1 MMKITP
7 SIVQHEFIGLEAK
20 VVRSSNP
27 QVVGISGRVVDETRN
42 TFTILHN
49 GKRRVVIKD
58 TAVFDFVM
66 LDGAV
71 VEIDGKVI
79 IGRPEVRIKKRPRR
93 LW

>member
-1 MMKITP
+1 MIKVTS
-7 SIVQHEFIGLEAK
+7 SIVQHEFIGLDAK

-27 QVVGISGRVVDETRN
+27 HVVGTAGKVVDETRN
-42 TFTILHN
+42 TLTILHK
-49 GKRRVVIKD
+49 GKKRAVIKD

-66 LDGAV
+66 PDGTV

-79 IGRPEVRIKKRPRR
+79 VGRPEDRIKKRPRR

>member
-7 SIVQHEFIGLEAK
+7 SIVQHEFIGLETK

-27 QVVGISGRVVDETRN
+27 DVVGISGRVVDETRN
-42 TFTILHN
+42 TFTILYN

-66 LDGAV
+66 PDGTV
-71 VEIDGKVI
+71 VEIDGKIV
-79 IGRPEVRIKKRPRR
+79 IGRPEDRIKKRPRR

>member
-20 VVRSSNP
+20 VVKSSNP
-27 QVVGISGRVVDETRN
+27 HIVGIEGKVVDETRN
-42 TFTILHN
+42 TLTILHD
-49 GKRRVVIKD
+49 GERKVIVKD
-58 TAVFDFVM
+58 TSVFEFVM
-66 LDGAV
+66 PDGTV

-79 IGRPEVRIKKRPRR
+79 MGRPEDRIKKRTRR